1 MTPRVSKLVM
11 PELVLIVNRKRLLKT
26 VLLKIESNSI
36 FVKVARQEV
45 LIIVPTKL
53 IAKI

>member
-1 MTPRVSKLVM
+1 MTPRVIKLVIL
-11 PELVLIVNRKRLLKT
+11 EIVLIVDQKGLLKM
-26 VLLKIESNSI
+26 VLQRIESNNI

-45 LIIVPTKL
+45 LIIIPTKL